1 MNVLSEIFSSPDLL
15 VIFTYA
21 PAGLGHL
28 RVTDA
33 LYEAL
38 STTTKPLILGAN
50 DARITWLHR
59 LTSIHPLLRSLMEW
73 VQQGKPQNIF
83 TKFYR
88 GWLRRH
94 HRSLYKQ
101 FSLLIDQYLIPTKTI
116 LVIATHFGLA
126 HQLAVVKEKLEQ
138 EKKVKIILVVQVT
151 DDSPQQIWLVPGADL
166 IVVPSKNTKQV
177 LDDYRR
183 DQGFRPIKIKV
194 LPYPLSPG
202 LMENLTSEEFDNK
215 RQQLDP
221 AQQHEINMAMPI
233 SGAAV
238 GLNYFDEFIEAL
250 EKANS
255 NFEFLIASRFS
266 AYTKQFIFKMGQ
278 KKSVQIYLDRDDH
291 QVVNLY
297 ERLYKQTVVGLEITK
312 PSEQAFKVL
321 LDPVQRG
328 GVIMLFSQ
336 PVGRQEYDNLKFMRQ
351 HGLIPNEIEQ
361 QQLLSLCQSEQTLPA
376 IFLEKAKSWRG
387 LTVPSDPKLAAE
399 FVYWLYQQQFF
410 LTMLKYRPNSNLSP
424 LEVSDQGS
432 TKFWEE
438 VAKLL
443 V

>member
-1 MNVLSEIFSSPDLL
+1 MVSLPKIFSTDDLL
-15 VIFTYA
+15 IVFTYA

-38 STTTKPLILGAN
+38 PIDAKPLILGAT
-50 DARITWLHR
+50 DTRITWLHR
-59 LTSIHPLLRSLMEW
+59 LTSIHPFLRSLMEW

-83 TKFYR
+83 TKYYR

-94 HRSLYKQ
+94 HQSLYKQ

-116 LVIATHFGLA
+116 LVVATHFGLA
-126 HQLAVVKEKLEQ
+126 HQLAVVKEKLAQ

-151 DDSPQQIWLVPGADL
+151 DDSPQHIWLVPGADL
-166 IVVPSKNTKQV
+166 IVVPSENTKQA

-183 DQGFRPIKIKV
+183 EQGFRPIKIKT
-194 LPYPLSPG
+194 LPYPLSPK

-215 RQQLDP
+215 QRQLDP
-221 AQQHEINMAMPI
+221 TQQHKINLAIPI

-238 GLNYFDEFIEAL
+238 GLNYFDQFITTL
-250 EKANS
+250 GKLNS
-255 NFEFLIASRFS
+255 NFEFLLASRFS
-266 AYTKQFIFKMGQ
+266 AYTKKFIFKMAQ

-291 QVVNLY
+291 RVVNLY
-297 ERLYKQTVVGLEITK
+297 EQLYKQTVVSLEITK

-321 LDPVQRG
+321 LDPAQRG
-328 GVIMLFSQ
+328 GAMMLFSQ
-336 PVGRQEYDNLKFMRQ
+336 PVGRQEYDNLKFMCER
-351 HGLIPNEIEQ
+351 GLIPNEAEQ
-361 QQLLSLCQSEQTLPA
+361 KQLLDLYESQQTPLA
-376 IFLEKAKSWRG
+376 IFLEKIRSWRG
-387 LTVPSDPKLAAE
+387 VTVPSDPKLAAE

-410 LTMLKYRPNSNLSP
+410 LEMLKYRPKAELSP
-424 LEVSDQGS
+424 LEVSGQGS
-432 TKFWEE
+432 IKFWEE

-443 V
+443 E